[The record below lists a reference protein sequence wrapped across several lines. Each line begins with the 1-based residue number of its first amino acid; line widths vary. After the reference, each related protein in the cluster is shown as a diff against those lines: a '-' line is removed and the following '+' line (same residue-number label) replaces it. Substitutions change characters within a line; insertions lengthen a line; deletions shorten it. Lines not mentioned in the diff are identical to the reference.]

1 VAREPIRAL
10 VVDDEPPARQRIV
23 DLLARIDD
31 VEVAGE
37 CGDGRTAVSRIE
49 ELRPDLLFLDVQ
61 MPRLDGFGV
70 LGQVAAEARPT
81 TVFVTAYD
89 RYALRAFEE
98 HALDCLLKPFS
109 DERFA
114 ETLERA
120 RRWVERGRSAARLD
134 GLLRALSEGLSEG
147 QGDGLGQG
155 ALGDRDAP
163 ATRASSPA
171 DRLDH
176 LVAKRRGTVTLV
188 PADEV
193 DWLEGAGTYTRVH
206 AGERRFLY
214 RETIGRLCER
224 LDPRR
229 FVRIHRSTV
238 VRVDRIERLEPRSHG
253 EFDVVLR
260 DGTRRRLSR
269 SYRRHVEERLGQR
282 L

>member
-1 VAREPIRAL
+1 MAREPIRAL
-10 VVDDEPPARQRIV
+10 VIDDEPPARQRIV
-23 DLLARIDD
+23 DLLARVED

-61 MPRLDGFGV
+61 MPQLDGFGV
-70 LGQVAAEARPT
+70 LEQVAPEARPT

-98 HALDCLLKPFS
+98 HALDYLLKPFS
-109 DERFA
+109 DERFV

-120 RRWVERGRSAARLD
+120 RRWVERGRSAERLD
-134 GLLRALSEGLSEG
+134 GLLRALGH
-147 QGDGLGQG
+147 GLGHG
-155 ALGDRDAP
+155 DLGHGDAP
-163 ATRASSPA
+163 ATTAWSPA

-176 LVAKRRGTVTLV
+176 LVAKRRGSVTLV

-253 EFDVVLR
+253 EFDVVLF

-269 SYRRHVEERLGQR
+269 SYRRHVEDRLGQR